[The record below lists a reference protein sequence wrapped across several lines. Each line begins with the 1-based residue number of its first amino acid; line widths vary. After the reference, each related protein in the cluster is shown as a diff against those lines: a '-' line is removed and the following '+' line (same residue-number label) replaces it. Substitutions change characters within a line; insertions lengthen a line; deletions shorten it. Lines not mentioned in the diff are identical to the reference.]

1 MRAILLPALS
11 LLTACTGTPAAPAD
25 ARLPDAPHPDAAAP
39 AATDARPSPADA
51 EPRPDSRAAAL
62 DAALARVVAADRSIP
77 GALLTVRAP
86 GFTYTG
92 AAGRARHRGRA
103 LAPTDLF
110 RAASVTKTFVAAAAL
125 VLVERGALT
134 LDEPIAARL
143 TPATAAALRADGY
156 AIEAITLRHLLGHT
170 AGVFD
175 YTEAPSFY
183 ATLLLDPT
191 HRWTR
196 AEQINL
202 AMDEGRRQNA
212 PGAAYHYG
220 DTHYLLAAEI
230 IEGATGQPLAAALR
244 DLLQFDRLGLTDT
257 FLESLEPT
265 PADAAA
271 RLTHPYIED
280 TDTRAWDPSWDLFGG
295 GGLVSSTR
303 DLVRFFDALFAAEG
317 GVFTRPE
324 TRATFTEI
332 PAVAR
337 GAFFG
342 IDGGLGINR
351 LRVDGVECYAGYGFF
366 TTQAVHCPALDLTFA
381 ATLNQ
386 AEPRDDE
393 AIIDA
398 VLSIVPR
405 PAERRAP
412 R

>member
-1 MRAILLPALS
+1 MRALPPALS
-11 LLTACTGTPAAPAD
+11 LLLAACTGTPAAPAD
-25 ARLPDAPHPDAAAP
+25 MRAHDAAPAVSDAATALRDAAAP
-39 AATDARPSPADA
+39 RDA
-51 EPRPDSRAAAL
+51 RAAAL
-62 DAALARVVAADRSIP
+62 DAALARVVAADPSVP
-77 GALLTVRAP
+77 GVLLAVRAP
-86 GFTYTG
+86 GFTYAG
-92 AAGRARHRGRA
+92 AAGRARLRGRP

-125 VLVERGALT
+125 VLVERGTLR

-156 AIEAITLRHLLGHT
+156 ATDVITLRQLLGHT

-196 AEQINL
+196 AEQIAL
-202 AMDEGRRQNA
+202 AMSEGRRQNA

-230 IEGATGQPLAAALR
+230 IEVATGRPLAAALR
-244 DLLQFDRLGLTDT
+244 ELLQFERLGLTDT
-257 FLESLEPT
+257 WLESLEPA

-271 RLTHPYIED
+271 RFTHPYIED
-280 TDTRAWDPSWDLFGG
+280 TDTRGWDPSWDLFGG

-303 DLVRFFDALFAAEG
+303 DLVRFFDALFAPEG

-324 TRATFTEI
+324 TRATFTTM
-332 PAVAR
+332 PAVGR

-393 AIIDA
+393 AIIEA
-398 VLSIVPR
+398 VLSIVPAR
-405 PAERRAP
+405 
-412 R
+412 